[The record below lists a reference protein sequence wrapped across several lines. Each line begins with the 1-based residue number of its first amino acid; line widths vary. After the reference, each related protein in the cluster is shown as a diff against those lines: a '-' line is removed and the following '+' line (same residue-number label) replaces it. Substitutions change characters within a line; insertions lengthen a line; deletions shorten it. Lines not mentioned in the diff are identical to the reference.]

1 MAYSI
6 NFLSAAVSGGFP
18 VSIQATSS
26 PGTIIHSGV
35 SGANPQTQI
44 DEVFLYA
51 NNTGNQFY
59 PLVLEVGGT
68 GAINRV
74 PMMIATQDSPQLVL
88 QGWPLNSGA
97 MVRGYSPSG
106 AGLMVIGGYV
116 QRGP

>member
-1 MAYSI
+1 MSYSI
-6 NFLSAAVSGGFP
+6 NFLSASVSGGFP
-18 VSIQATSS
+18 IQIGVTGS

-35 SGANPQTQI
+35 AGTSQI

-51 NNTGNQFY
+51 NNTGNQFS

-68 GAINRV
+68 GFFNRIV
-74 PMMIATQDSPQLVL
+74 MTIATQDSPQLIL

-97 MVRGYSPSG
+97 VIRGFSPSG
-106 AGLMVIGGYV
+106 SGLFIIGGYV

>member
-6 NFLSAAVSGGFP
+6 NFLSASVSGGYP
-18 VSIQATSS
+18 VSIQATGS

-51 NNTGNQFY
+51 NNTGTMFY
-59 PLVLEVGGT
+59 PLILEVGGT
-68 GAINRV
+68 GIFNRV
-74 PMMIATQDSPQLVL
+74 SMTIATQDSPQLIL

-97 MVRGYSPSG
+97 MIRGYSPSG
-106 AGLMVIGGYV
+106 SGMMVIGGYV